1 MQSRGSYG
9 FKNNL
14 NASWIVY
21 IMYMHLLHI
30 YGVYKRSSKKGN
42 YRRRSRV
49 ERGSGSLE
57 LSKYTSQR
65 TTFQDF
71 RCYQGVTLYAY
82 FKIFRPPPP
91 FARLL
96 SHLTR
101 MKVHVLWSVTT
112 VQRFCRLPW
121 KFQGC
126 ASFMYFLHKLH
137 LFVKTPTYIPI
148 HPNLNE
154 SVKVRKFLGGSLWWS
169 KICIVLSNILL

>member
-1 MQSRGSYG
+1 
-9 FKNNL
+9 
-14 NASWIVY
+14 
-21 IMYMHLLHI
+21 MHLLHI
-30 YGVYKRSSKKGN
+30 YGVYKGGTSDLRKKGN
-42 YRRRSRV
+42 YRRGSRG

-82 FKIFRPPPP
+82 FKIFRPPR

-121 KFQGC
+121 KFQVLC
-126 ASFMYFLHKLH
+126 IVHILSTHKLH
-137 LFVKTPTYIPI
+137 LFIKTPTYIPI

>member
-1 MQSRGSYG
+1 MELNSIQMHQFKVHACTVQSRGSYG
-9 FKNNL
+9 LKNNL

-21 IMYMHLLHI
+21 IMYMRLLHI
-30 YGVYKRSSKKGN
+30 YGVYKGGTSDLRKKGN
-42 YRRRSRV
+42 YRRGSRG

-71 RCYQGVTLYAY
+71 WCYQGVTLYAY
-82 FKIFRPPPP
+82 FKIPPPPP

-126 ASFMYFLHKLH
+126 ASFIYFLH
-137 LFVKTPTYIPI
+137 TNYIY
-148 HPNLNE
+148 L
-154 SVKVRKFLGGSLWWS
+154 
-169 KICIVLSNILL
+169 